1 MSSFRRH
8 KIRGALLIF
17 ALLLTVLISMIAL
30 SLLQLRKASYASSQG
45 AIKAVQA
52 RALARS
58 GLGDIWVK
66 IGKDPHF
73 PGGVGDRQQ
82 RFSYRENVLQDGE
95 VIGSYTVLV
104 DRSHRLSHQ
113 ILLIESTG
121 TVGDIDQPSAR
132 FTIYTEL
139 SVKPTDFSFK
149 TWQEGVSPSL

>member
-1 MSSFRRH
+1 MSSFRRQPVA
-8 KIRGALLIF
+8 GALLIF

-66 IGKDPHF
+66 IGKDPYF
-73 PGGVGDRQQ
+73 PGGIGDRQQ
-82 RFSYRENVLQDGE
+82 RFSYRENVLQDGKA
-95 VIGSYTVLV
+95 IGSYTVMV

-139 SVKPTDFSFK
+139 SIKPADFSFK

>member
-1 MSSFRRH
+1 MNGSLRR
-8 KIRGALLIF
+8 RANGSLLVF
-17 ALLLTVLISMIAL
+17 ALLLTVLIAMIAL

-45 AIKAVQA
+45 ALKAVQA

-66 IGKDPHF
+66 IGKDPYF
-73 PGGVGDRQQ
+73 PGGVGDRQK
-82 RFSYRENVLQDGE
+82 RFSYRENVLRDGE
-95 VIGSYTVLV
+95 VIGSYTVMV
-104 DRSHRLSHQ
+104 DRSHRRSHE

-121 TVGDIDQPSAR
+121 VVGDIDQPIAR

-139 SVKPTDFSFK
+139 SIKPTDFSFK